1 MSPVICS
8 VLAMSTDVTQQ
19 RQENCLYAPEHQE
32 LARDSETGSPNSY
45 KSRGRV
51 SPRQQLPLL
60 LKTTAVK
67 SWGTKIL
74 SAPALQRVRFDRY
87 EWSI

>member
-1 MSPVICS
+1 MLPVICS

-19 RQENCLYAPEHQE
+19 RQENCLYAPEHQSSWQG
-32 LARDSETGSPNSY
+32 SETGSPNSY
-45 KSRGRV
+45 KSGGRV
-51 SPRQQLPLL
+51 SHGQQLPLL

-74 SAPALQRVRFDRY
+74 SALALQRVRFDRY
-87 EWSI
+87 E